1 MSGITGFISNKVTK
15 KDEVLDGMMQRIKHR
30 GPDGSGTYIND
41 DIALGYMHLSI
52 LDTKTGQPIFN
63 HDKTLSIIFNGKIY
77 NYLELKED
85 LEKKGYKFKTKTDT
99 EVILYAYEEYK
110 EKVVNHLR
118 GMFAFVIY
126 NIETKKVFGA
136 RDHFGVKPFYYYH
149 QNEEF
154 LFASEI
160 KSFLDYP
167 NFKKELNLDVLHS
180 YLSFGYVP
188 TNETFFKN
196 VFKLEA
202 GHYFTLKD
210 NNFKTKKYFNLK
222 FDEQEGTTEDFV
234 QPIAEIMEDS
244 VKKHMISDVEVG
256 SFLSSGIDSSYLV
269 ALGKP
274 NKTFTAGYNIPK
286 YNEIKLATDLTNRLG
301 LTNKSIEINKE
312 EYLSNIPKIMY
323 HLDDPIADPAAI
335 SLYFVSKLA
344 SENVKVV
351 LSGEGADELFGGYNY
366 YRKDVDVSIYNKIPF
381 SIRRIIANIASLL
394 PEVRGINFLIRRGRT
409 LEEEYIGVNKVFS
422 EKERNKI
429 VKKKI
434 KNIKNKV
441 ITKNVYKEQKN
452 QSDII
457 KMQAVDINFWLANDI
472 FQKADKMTMAHSIE
486 GRSPFA
492 DVEVFNIAKTLP
504 ENAKVTKE
512 NTKLALRLAAKKVIP
527 NESYNKK
534 KLGFPVPLREW
545 MKTEEF
551 YNDIKI
557 KFNSDIANEIFNTKK
572 IMKLLDDHINNK
584 KDNYKKIWTIYVF
597 IVWYQEYFK

>member
-1 MSGITGFISNKVTK
+1 MSGITGFISKKVTK
-15 KDEVLDGMMQRIKHR
+15 KDEVLDKMMQRIKHR
-30 GPDGSGTYIND
+30 GPDGSGTFIND

-63 HDKTLSIIFNGKIY
+63 QDKTLTIIFNGKIY
-77 NYLELKED
+77 NYLELKER
-85 LEKKGYKFKTKTDT
+85 LEEKGYKFKTKTDT
-99 EVILYAYEEYK
+99 EVILNAYEEYK
-110 EKVVNHLR
+110 EDVVNHLR

-126 NIETKKVFGA
+126 NIETKKIFGA
-136 RDHFGVKPFYYYH
+136 RDHFGIKPFYYYH
-149 QNEEF
+149 QDKEF

-180 YLSFGYVP
+180 YLSFGYIP
-188 TNETFFKN
+188 NNETFFKN

-202 GHYFTLKD
+202 GHYFILED
-210 NNFKTKKYFNLK
+210 NKFKTNKYFNLK

-234 QPIAEIMEDS
+234 EPIADIIEDS
-244 VKKHMISDVEVG
+244 VNKHMISDVEVG

-286 YNEIKLATDLTNRLG
+286 YNEIKLATDLTDRLG

-312 EYLSNIPKIMY
+312 EYLRNIPKIMY

-335 SLYFVSKLA
+335 ALYFVSKLA

-351 LSGEGADELFGGYNY
+351 LSGEGADELFGGYNS
-366 YRKDVDVSIYNKIPF
+366 YRKDVDASTYNKIPF
-381 SIRRIIANIASLL
+381 PIRRLIAAFASLL

-409 LEEEYIGVNKVFS
+409 LEEDYIGVNKVFS

-434 KNIKNKV
+434 KKIKNKE
-441 ITKNVYKEQKN
+441 ITKEVYKEQKN

-457 KMQAVDINFWLANDI
+457 KMQAIDINFWLANDI

-486 GRSPFA
+486 GRLPFT
-492 DVEVFNIAKTLP
+492 DIEVFNIAKTLP

-512 NTKLALRLAAKKVIP
+512 NTKLALRLASKKVIP

-545 MKTEEF
+545 MKTDEF
-551 YNDIKI
+551 YNDIKT
-557 KFNSDIANEIFNTKK
+557 KFNSEIANELFDTKK
-572 IMKLLDDHINNK
+572 IIKLLDDHLNNK

-597 IVWYQEYFK
+597 LVWHQVYFE